1 MPNLKTLLITDDC
14 PEDREVFREYLLNDP
29 HQPYRILEAGSAEL
43 GLALCQKEHCDAILL
58 DFCLPDMS
66 GLEFLDQLKQQ
77 QLETSLPVI
86 MLTGQGDESIAVQA
100 MKRGAQDYLVKQ
112 HLQSD
117 ILQITVRNVIER
129 SSLRARHSQVQ
140 EPHDLV
146 DSIALRIRQSL
157 NLEHV
162 LQAAVTEVQHLL
174 ECDRVVIYQMTP
186 SSVRALTKVC
196 EAGVRASYPDPIQQF
211 MSFLVEQSQSYA
223 KDLTGSVPREQRQSS
238 SRQSSSR
245 QSSVIVSRNRRQPQ
259 TYLLT
264 PIAWS
269 FPEAPAPQLWGV
281 LVACQGS
288 GDHQWQLD
296 EVNLLNELSGQL
308 AVAIQ
313 QAEQLSQT
321 AAALEHEK
329 QLNAVQ
335 SQMTIALSHAYRTPL
350 ASILAAAST
359 LRQQGDRLDNAK
371 QQRFLQIIEDK
382 VRQMSRLVDDLLIL
396 KKLELGKA
404 AFNPLPFNLLQFF
417 ADLVEEQQETLKD
430 HANNGH
436 ANNDHFNND
445 HFNNNHFNNNH
456 PDAQS
461 SANSSVPHE
470 LILKVTG
477 NTKGFWGDQDL
488 LRQILVNL
496 LLNAVKYSP
505 NGSPVEVHLSG
516 NESQIIFSVHDQGI
530 GIPTEDQENL
540 FQAFDRGSNVG
551 EIPGT
556 GLGLAIVKTCVELH
570 GGDITIASQ
579 EEQGTTVTV
588 RLPKR

>member
-1 MPNLKTLLITDDC
+1 MPNVRTLLITDDC

-29 HQPYRILEAGSAEL
+29 QQPYRILEAGSAEL
-43 GLALCQKEHCDAILL
+43 GLALCQTEHCDAILL
-58 DFCLPDMS
+58 DFCLPDMT
-66 GLEFLDQLKQQ
+66 GLEFLDQLKQRR
-77 QLETSLPVI
+77 LETPLPVI

-117 ILQITVRNVIER
+117 ILQITVRNAIEH
-129 SSLRARHSQVQ
+129 SSLRAHPGPTQ
-140 EPHDLV
+140 EHPEQAHRAHDRDLV
-146 DSIALRIRQSL
+146 ASIALRIRQSL
-157 NLEHV
+157 NLEQV

-186 SSVRALTKVC
+186 SSARALTKVC
-196 EAGVRASYPDPIQQF
+196 EAGVHVSYPDPIQQF
-211 MSFLVEQSQSYA
+211 VSFLVEQRQSHA
-223 KDLTGSVPREQRQSS
+223 GNAVDLVSSGQQEQRQSL

-245 QSSVIVSRNRRQPQ
+245 QSSIIVSRNRRQPQ

-269 FPEAPAPQLWGV
+269 IPEAPTPQLWGA

-313 QAEQLSQT
+313 QAEQLSQM

-329 QLNAVQ
+329 QLNAIQ
-335 SQMTIALSHAYRTPL
+335 SQLTVTLSHAYRTPL

-359 LRQQGDRLDNAK
+359 LRQQGDRLDDAK
-371 QQRFLQIIEDK
+371 QQRFLQMIEDK

-396 KKLELGKA
+396 KKFELGKA
-404 AFNPLPFNLLQFF
+404 AFKPLPFNLLQFF
-417 ADLVEEQQETLKD
+417 ADLVAEQQETLQD
-430 HANNGH
+430 AADNDRPTADSSIANSC
-436 ANNDHFNND
+436 DTY
-445 HFNNNHFNNNH
+445 
-456 PDAQS
+456 
-461 SANSSVPHE
+461 SSVPHE
-470 LILKVTG
+470 LILKITG
-477 NTKGFWGDQDL
+477 NTRGFWGDQDL

-496 LLNAVKYSP
+496 LSNAVKYSP

-516 NESQIIFSVHDQGI
+516 NDSQIIFSVHDRGRGI
-530 GIPTEDQENL
+530 LAEDQENL
-540 FQAFDRGSNVG
+540 FQPFDRGSNVG
-551 EIPGT
+551 EIAGT